1 MPAILTLRVVN
12 NWWQSSTVC
21 ASEKDLVLKSIFHIK
36 NRIFY
41 GWVVVAAILVSGF
54 IMMGVNSSFGVFFKS
69 LEATFGL
76 TRATTSAVLSGRMAF
91 SCLSAVL
98 GGWAIDRYGPKVV
111 FSIMGLFIGISL
123 ILTSQ
128 TAAAWQLFVTYSLLL
143 GLGAGASYVVTTST
157 ILRWFDRRRGLA
169 LGIAGSGA
177 GLGIAFVAPLSAFLI
192 ESFEWRNALMMLG
205 VTVWL
210 VMIPVAQLLRKE
222 PYEIGALPDGA
233 TPGDQTARVEE
244 ITASPPIIS
253 LVKTFRTKNFWS
265 FLFIWVLFAFSSF
278 FVLTHIVPHATDL
291 GFSAIQSAT
300 ILSLTGIA
308 MIAGRLL
315 AGVLTDKISAKAIVV
330 ISSLLQAG
338 VMLWLVW
345 GQELWMLYLFGLLHG
360 FTQGGFA
367 TAITVLIGRTFGL
380 KDIGKIL
387 GVLEIGIFI
396 GATIG
401 PYLGGLIFDVT
412 SSYTLAFLIMT
423 GTVLARTLVVALI
436 TRDKKRC

>member
-1 MPAILTLRVVN
+1 M
-12 NWWQSSTVC
+12 
-21 ASEKDLVLKSIFHIK
+21 KSVFHIK
-36 NRIFY
+36 NRVFY
-41 GWVVVAAILVSGF
+41 GWVVVAAILVSSF
-54 IMMGVNSSFGVFFKS
+54 IMVGVNSSYGVFFKS
-69 LEATFGL
+69 LEGTFGL

-143 GLGAGASYVVTTST
+143 AIGVGASYVVTTST

-169 LGIAGSGA
+169 LGIAGSGG
-177 GLGIAFVAPLSAFLI
+177 GLGIAFVAPLAAFLI

-210 VMIPVAQLLRKE
+210 VLPAVAQLLRKD
-222 PYEIGALPDGA
+222 PYDIGALPDGA
-233 TPGDQTARVEE
+233 TPGDRTAKVEE
-244 ITASPPIIS
+244 STASPPIIP
-253 LVKTFRTKNFWS
+253 LVKVFRAKDFWA
-265 FLFIWVLFAFSSF
+265 FLSIWVLVAFSSV

-291 GFSAIQSAT
+291 GFSTIQSAT
-300 ILSLTGIA
+300 ILSLIGIA

-315 AGVLTDKISAKAIVV
+315 SGVLIDKISAKAIAV

-338 VMLWLVW
+338 VLLWLVW

-360 FTQGGFA
+360 FTQGGFS
-367 TAITVLIGRTFGL
+367 TAITVLIGGTFGL

-387 GVLEIGIFI
+387 GMLEIGFLI
-396 GATIG
+396 GAAFG
-401 PYLGGLIFDVT
+401 PYLGGLIFDVS
-412 SSYTLAFLIMT
+412 SSYTLAFLIMA
-423 GTVLARTLVVALI
+423 GMGLARIPLVALI
-436 TRDKKRC
+436 KRETRRG

>member
-1 MPAILTLRVVN
+1 M
-12 NWWQSSTVC
+12 
-21 ASEKDLVLKSIFHIK
+21 
-36 NRIFY
+36 
-41 GWVVVAAILVSGF
+41 VVAAILVSSF

-69 LEATFGL
+69 LESTFGL

-91 SCLSAVL
+91 SCLFAVL
-98 GGWAIDRYGPKVV
+98 GGWAIDRYRPKVV

-128 TAAAWQLFVTYSLLL
+128 TTAAWQLFVTYSLLMAI
-143 GLGAGASYVVTTST
+143 GVGAFYVVTTST

-169 LGIAGSGA
+169 LGITGSGG
-177 GLGIAFVAPLSAFLI
+177 GLGIALVAPLATFLI

-205 VTVWL
+205 VIVWL
-210 VMIPVAQLLRKE
+210 VMIPVAQLLRKD

-233 TPGDQTARVEE
+233 MPGDLTARIKED
-244 ITASPPIIS
+244 ITSPPIIS
-253 LVKTFRTKNFWS
+253 LVKVFQTKNFWS
-265 FLFIWVLFAFSSF
+265 FLFIGVLLAFSWV

-315 AGVLTDKISAKAIVV
+315 TGALTDKISAKVIAV

-338 VMLWLVW
+338 VLLWLVW

-360 FTQGGFA
+360 FTMGGFT
-367 TAITVLIGRTFGL
+367 TANTVLIGGTFGL

-396 GATIG
+396 GAATG
-401 PYLGGLIFDVT
+401 PYFGGLIFDVS
-412 SSYTLAFLIMT
+412 SSYTLAFLIMA
-423 GTVLARTLVVALI
+423 GTVLARIPLVALI
-436 TRDKKRC
+436 TREKKRC